1 MPSKTGFRAFRRQS
15 SNGAG
20 APYTYAHMKRPAK
33 RATKKPAKKATK
45 QPKKR
50 TVKRPTRRPVKRP
63 ARRVQKRTLKRSPKR
78 TASKGFKRAFRK
90 GDAVMHWT
98 YGLGTVV
105 RLENREL
112 MGKKT
117 LYYAVQVGDMT
128 VWVPNDEQLPIRLRR
143 PSSKGQLRKLRTMLT
158 KPGVNLPQDRH
169 ERKTLLQE
177 LLKDGR
183 AESLCKVIRSLVVY
197 AKGHPLNDND
207 QALLKRA
214 QTALLAEWGHAL
226 SVPPEQAETQLHKFI
241 GVSQPGMI

>member
-1 MPSKTGFRAFRRQS
+1 MYHR
-15 SNGAG
+15 
-20 APYTYAHMKRPAK
+20 
-33 RATKKPAKKATK
+33 
-45 QPKKR
+45 
-50 TVKRPTRRPVKRP
+50 
-63 ARRVQKRTLKRSPKR
+63 
-78 TASKGFKRAFRK
+78 

-112 MGKKT
+112 LGQKT

-128 VWVPNDEQLPIRLRR
+128 VWVPNDGQLAVRLRK
-143 PSSKGQLRKLRTMLT
+143 PSSRGQLRKLRTLLT

-197 AKGHPLNDND
+197 AKNHPLNDND

-226 SVPPEQAETQLHKFI
+226 SVPPAQAEVQLHKFI
-241 GVSQPGMI
+241 GVAQPGMI